1 MEILNLPSNK
11 LRVDNRFLSV
21 DNNVIKEL
29 QKSIKEIGVIEPITI
44 TKDYYI
50 VSGYNRYLALSKLGK
65 DIPCIIT
72 QENGEINLQLMEIDA
87 NLVRRNLSKWEYSL
101 LLSKKKELYEEK
113 YPNSTKEYKSKNNA
127 KPENERE
134 TNLPDSFS
142 KNEAIKNGCSE
153 RGIDKNI
160 SNIVKI
166 KNKCEEAIEILT
178 KFDNSAKK
186 KLKGIEIDKFAD
198 LSIEEMK
205 NANKIIEDNIGNN
218 KFNFSQLF
226 IETEKKHTFQE
237 QINLILE
244 YEISQILNIDFSYDI
259 KIINEYKKILNI
271 DFSNTLQKLL
281 NKNRL

>member
-178 KFDNSAKK
+178 KFDTCANK
-186 KLKGIEIDKFAD
+186 KLKGIEIDKFAN

>member
-29 QKSIKEIGVIEPITI
+29 QKSIKEIGVIEPILI
-44 TKDYYI
+44 TEDYYI

-72 QENGEINLQLMEIDA
+72 QENGEINLQVMEIDA
-87 NLVRRNLSKWEYSL
+87 NLVRRKLSKWEYSL

-166 KNKCEEAIEILT
+166 KNKCEEALEILT

-226 IETEKKHTFQE
+226 IKTEKKHTFQE

-244 YEISQILNIDFSYDI
+244 YEISQILNIDFAYDI